1 MAKKEDLLIRAQAL
15 VIPGELK
22 HKLELLINRC
32 PAHQLNALETAV
44 ENFEVKQKANLEQA
58 IIDAPEEAKTLFRRY
73 EKDSRELLSDHVGK
87 KESRQAEDDLIK
99 ELDELG

>member
-32 PAHQLNALETAV
+32 PDHQLGALETAV
-44 ENFEVKQKANLEQA
+44 ENFEVKQKAKLEEG
-58 IIDAPEEAKTLFRRY
+58 IRKSPEDAKTILRKFD
-73 EKDSRELLSDHVGK
+73 KDSRELVSNHVGNE
-87 KESRQAEDDLIK
+87 ESQQAEEDLNK
-99 ELDELG
+99 ELNEL